1 MTTLL
6 AITLCVTLA
15 AYTAAG
21 VGDILLSLRINRRI
35 NEAIEMVLIVNDKVE
50 GLRKRVDALE
60 KVQAQ
65 APRLVSLKQTED
77 EGKLAS
83 VHTKGGHK

>member
-6 AITLCVTLA
+6 AIVLCVTLA
-15 AYTAAG
+15 ACTVAG
-21 VGDILLSLRINRRI
+21 VAGVSDILLSLRINRKL
-35 NEAIEMVLIVNDKVE
+35 NEAIEMARMVNAKVE

-65 APRLVSLKQTED
+65 APRLVSLKPT
-77 EGKLAS
+77 G
-83 VHTKGGHK
+83 KGGRK

>member
-6 AITLCVTLA
+6 AIVLCVTLA
-15 AYTAAG
+15 ACTVAGVAG
-21 VGDILLSLRINRRI
+21 VGDILLSLRINRKL
-35 NEAIEMVLIVNDKVE
+35 NETITMARMVNAKVE

-65 APRLVSLKQTED
+65 APRLVSLKPTE
-77 EGKLAS
+77 
-83 VHTKGGHK
+83 KGGRK

>member
-6 AITLCVTLA
+6 AIVLCVVLA

-21 VGDILLSLRINRRI
+21 VGDILLSLRINRKL

-65 APRLVSLKQTED
+65 APRLVSLKPTE
-77 EGKLAS
+77 
-83 VHTKGGHK
+83 KGGRK

>member
-6 AITLCVTLA
+6 AIVLCANLA
-15 AYTAAG
+15 AYTAVG
-21 VGDILLSLRINRRI
+21 VGEILLSLRTNRRI

-60 KVQAQ
+60 KAQAQ
-65 APRLVSLKQTED
+65 APRLVSLNPTE
-77 EGKLAS
+77 
-83 VHTKGGHK
+83 KGGRK

>member
-6 AITLCVTLA
+6 AIVLCVTLA
-15 AYTAAG
+15 AYTVAG

-35 NEAIEMVLIVNDKVE
+35 NEAIEMARMVNAKVE

-65 APRLVSLKQTED
+65 APRLVSLKPTE
-77 EGKLAS
+77 
-83 VHTKGGHK
+83 KGGRK

>member
-6 AITLCVTLA
+6 AIVLCVVLA

-21 VGDILLSLRINRRI
+21 VGDILLSLRINRKL
-35 NEAIEMVLIVNDKVE
+35 NETITMARMVNAKVE

-60 KVQAQ
+60 KAQAQ
-65 APRLVSLKQTED
+65 APRLVSLKPTE
-77 EGKLAS
+77 
-83 VHTKGGHK
+83 KGGCK

>member
-6 AITLCVTLA
+6 AIVLCVTLA
-15 AYTAAG
+15 AYTVAG
-21 VGDILLSLRINRRI
+21 VGDILLSLHINRKL
-35 NEAIEMVLIVNDKVE
+35 NETITMAKIVNAKAE

-65 APRLVSLKQTED
+65 APRLVSLEPT
-77 EGKLAS
+77 EGKLAR
-83 VHTKGGHK
+83 VHTKGGRK

>member
-6 AITLCVTLA
+6 AIVLCVVLA

-21 VGDILLSLRINRRI
+21 VGDILLSLRINRKL

-60 KVQAQ
+60 NAQAQ
-65 APRLVSLKQTED
+65 APRLVSLKPTE
-77 EGKLAS
+77 
-83 VHTKGGHK
+83 KGGRK